1 VDRPEERPPILLSPP
16 DLRGGEREAVLA
28 AIDSGWIAPVGP
40 DLDAFERELA
50 VACGT
55 GHAVGLASGTAGLHL
70 ALHALGVGPGD
81 DVLVS
86 TFTFVATANA
96 VLYTGARPVFVDC
109 EPSSWCID
117 PDLLLEELAD
127 RRRRG
132 TLPKA
137 VVAVD
142 LYGQCAG
149 YDRFVDTC
157 RELGVAVVE
166 DAAEAIGATYH
177 GRRAGSLGDIGVL
190 SFNGNKL
197 SPRPVAAPWSS
208 TTPSIR
214 YLATQARQ
222 PVEHYEHYEHTELGF
237 NSRLSNLLAALG
249 RAQLATLAG
258 RIADRH
264 ATRAWYE
271 QQFADVAGVALIPD
285 APDQQPNHWLTCVT
299 VDAEEAGFSAADVR
313 ATLAA
318 AEIESRP
325 LWNPMHLQ
333 PQFAG
338 APSIGGAVSAGL
350 FARGVT
356 LPSNPNQPGF
366 HDRVGTAL
374 ADLLT
379 RQRGTP
385 GP

>member
-1 VDRPEERPPILLSPP
+1 MDRPEEQPPILLSPP

-142 LYGQCAG
+142 LYGQCAD

-197 SPRPVAAPWSS
+197 ITTSGGGAVVVDDAERAAR
-208 TTPSIR
+208 IR

-222 PVEHYEHYEHTELGF
+222 PVEHYEHTELG
-237 NSRLSNLLAALG
+237 STTAS
-249 RAQLATLAG
+249 ATCSPRSAG
-258 RIADRH
+258 RSWPRWPGASPT
-264 ATRAWYE
+264 AT
-271 QQFADVAGVALIPD
+271 PP
-285 APDQQPNHWLTCVT
+285 APGTSSNSPT
-299 VDAEEAGFSAADVR
+299 S
-313 ATLAA
+313 
-318 AEIESRP
+318 P
-325 LWNPMHLQ
+325 
-333 PQFAG
+333 
-338 APSIGGAVSAGL
+338 VS
-350 FARGVT
+350 
-356 LPSNPNQPGF
+356 P
-366 HDRVGTAL
+366 
-374 ADLLT
+374 
-379 RQRGTP
+379 
-385 GP
+385 

>member
-1 VDRPEERPPILLSPP
+1 M
-16 DLRGGEREAVLA
+16 
-28 AIDSGWIAPVGP
+28 
-40 DLDAFERELA
+40 
-50 VACGT
+50 

-142 LYGQCAG
+142 LYGQCAD

-197 SPRPVAAPWSS
+197 ITTSGGGAVVVDDAERAAR
-208 TTPSIR
+208 IR

-222 PVEHYEHYEHTELGF
+222 PVEHYEHTELG
-237 NSRLSNLLAALG
+237 STTAS
-249 RAQLATLAG
+249 ATCSPRSG
-258 RIADRH
+258 EHSWPRS
-264 ATRAWYE
+264 TRAS
-271 QQFADVAGVALIPD
+271 P
-285 APDQQPNHWLTCVT
+285 T
-299 VDAEEAGFSAADVR
+299 
-313 ATLAA
+313 
-318 AEIESRP
+318 
-325 LWNPMHLQ
+325 
-333 PQFAG
+333 
-338 APSIGGAVSAGL
+338 
-350 FARGVT
+350 
-356 LPSNPNQPGF
+356 
-366 HDRVGTAL
+366 
-374 ADLLT
+374 
-379 RQRGTP
+379 GTP
-385 GP
+385 HGPGTRSSSPASPVSP

>member
-1 VDRPEERPPILLSPP
+1 MRPPILLSPP

-28 AIDSGWIAPVGP
+28 AFDSGWIAPVGP

-50 VACGT
+50 ATCGT
-55 GHAVGLASGTAGLHL
+55 SHAVGLSSGTAGLHL

-81 DVLVS
+81 DVLVA

-96 VLYTGARPVFVDC
+96 VCYTGARPVFVDC
-109 EPSSWCID
+109 EPSSWCVD
-117 PDLLLEELAD
+117 PDLLLTELDA
-127 RRRRG
+127 RRRRA

-137 VVAVD
+137 IVTVD
-142 LYGQCAG
+142 LYGQCADH
-149 YDRFVDTC
+149 DRFVDTC
-157 RELGVAVVE
+157 RELGVAVIE

-177 GRRAGSLGDIGVL
+177 GRPAGSLGDIGVL

-197 SPRPVAAPWSS
+197 I
-208 TTPSIR
+208 TTSGGGAVVVDGEEQARRIR

-222 PVEHYEHYEHTELGF
+222 PVEHYEHTELGF
-237 NSRLSNLLAALG
+237 NYRLSNLLAALG
-249 RAQLATLAG
+249 RAQLATLDA

-264 ATRAWYE
+264 ATRAWYA
-271 QQFADVAGVALIPD
+271 QQFAGVAGVALIPD
-285 APDQQPNHWLTCVT
+285 APDQLPNHWLTCVT

-318 AEIESRP
+318 AGIESRP
-325 LWNPMHLQ
+325 LWKPMHLQ

-338 APSIGGAVSAGL
+338 AAAIGGTVSADL

-356 LPSNPNQPGF
+356 LPSNPNQPDF
-366 HDRVGTAL
+366 HERVGTAL